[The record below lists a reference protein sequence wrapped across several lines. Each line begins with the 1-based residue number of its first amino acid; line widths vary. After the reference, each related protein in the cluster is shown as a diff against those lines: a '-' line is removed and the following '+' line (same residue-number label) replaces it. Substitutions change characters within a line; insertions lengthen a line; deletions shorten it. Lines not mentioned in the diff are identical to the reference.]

1 MRIAKQAVFALGTMG
16 LMAAGAAWAGNSQA
30 YRCETAKNPEETHI
44 ILFGTGSTRITER
57 ERADLIWL
65 ADRAKGMIDVC
76 VVGQADKQG
85 NEQANHKLAQRRA
98 STVAGLLKAYGVPD
112 EQLVIQAR
120 GEAFGD
126 QWLEDFAKQPQD
138 RRVEVRLIR

>member
-1 MRIAKQAVFALGTMG
+1 MRIAKRAVLLVGTIG

-30 YRCETAKNPEETHI
+30 YRCETAENPGETHI

-65 ADRAKGMIDVC
+65 AGRAKGMVDVC

-85 NEQANHKLAQRRA
+85 NEKDNEKLAERRA
-98 STVAGLLKAYGVPD
+98 STVAGLLRAYGVPG
-112 EQLVIQAR
+112 EHLVVQAR

-126 QWLEDFAKQPQD
+126 QWLEDFQKQPND